1 MSIRNKII
9 LAGVSAALIGSIA
22 VNDKLV
28 RDVTLWEGTKYTAY
42 YDVGGIPT
50 VCQGYTG
57 KEVVFGKK
65 YTAEE
70 CNALLRSAL
79 KTHAEG
85 MLNCVKVDLTQN
97 EFNAYAMFTYN
108 VGVGAFCKSS
118 LLKKLNNNDR
128 IGACNGLLAWSY
140 AGGKYVQGLNN
151 RRQYERNLCL
161 SDYRG
166 SAVSFSYRMALLG

>member
-1 MSIRNKII
+1 MSIRNKVI
-9 LAGVSAALIGSIA
+9 LGVVSAALLGSIA
-22 VNDKLV
+22 VNDKLIK
-28 RDVTLWEGTKYTAY
+28 DVTLWEGTRYTPY
-42 YDVGGIPT
+42 YDVGGVPT
-50 VCQGYTG
+50 VCQGYAG
-57 KEVVFGKK
+57 KDVILNKR

-79 KTHAEG
+79 KEHAEG

-97 EFNAYAMFTYN
+97 EFNAYTMFTYN

-161 SDYRG
+161 SDYR
-166 SAVSFSYRMALLG
+166 VSGTSISYRMALLG

>member
-1 MSIRNKII
+1 MILKNKLFI
-9 LAGVSAALIGSIA
+9 SAIGAVLISG
-22 VNDKLV
+22 
-28 RDVTLWEGTKYTAY
+28 VTLWEGTRYVPYK
-42 YDVGGIPT
+42 DVTGIPT

-57 KEVVFGKK
+57 KEVVVGKTYSK
-65 YTAEE
+65 EE
-70 CNALLRSAL
+70 CNVLLRKAL
-79 KTHAEG
+79 KEHAEG
-85 MLNCVKVDLTQN
+85 MLECVKVELTQN
-97 EFNAYAMFTYN
+97 EFNAYTMFTYN

-161 SDYRG
+161 SDYVRN
-166 SAVSFSYRMALLG
+166 SN